1 MTEPEHHGRFR
12 SWLLV
17 IPMRPTSTNAVHN
30 WHYRKVS
37 ADRKKWR
44 GMGAAAAETAAIPPL
59 ASMKVTCWGVYP
71 GGRLPDP
78 DACAPSLKG
87 VLDGI
92 VDAGVIPDDTGEWV
106 KAITYLPAVKER
118 GVDAALHVLIED
130 AG

>member
-1 MTEPEHHGRFR
+1 MGQ
-12 SWLLV
+12 SWLLIV
-17 IPMRPTSTNAVHN
+17 PQRPTLTNQAHN

-44 GMGAAAAETAAIPPL
+44 AMGHALAEL
-59 ASMKVTCWGVYP
+59 ANVPACGSIEVTCWGAYP

-92 VDAGVIPDDTGEWV
+92 VDAGVIPDDTGEYV
-106 KAITYLPAVKER
+106 KAITYLPAVKEK
-118 GVDAALHVLIED
+118 GIDAALHVLIED

>member
-1 MTEPEHHGRFR
+1 VTAR

-17 IPMRPTSTNAVHN
+17 VPMRPTLTNAVHN
-30 WHYRKVS
+30 MHYRKAS

-44 GMGAAAAETAAIPPL
+44 AMGHRLTELANVPPL
-59 ASMKVTCWGVYP
+59 ASIEVTCWGVYP

-106 KAITYLPAVKER
+106 KAITYLPAVKEK

-130 AG
+130 VG

>member
-1 MTEPEHHGRFR
+1 
-12 SWLLV
+12 
-17 IPMRPTSTNAVHN
+17 MRPTLANAVHG

-44 GMGAAAAETAAIPPL
+44 AMGHHLAELAQVPPCSAIE
-59 ASMKVTCWGVYP
+59 VTCWGVYP

-106 KAITYLPAVKER
+106 KAITYLPAVKAK
-118 GVDAALHVLIED
+118 GATPALHVLLED
-130 AG
+130 CG

>member
-1 MTEPEHHGRFR
+1 VTR

-17 IPMRPTSTNAVHN
+17 IPMRPTLTNAVHN
-30 WHYRKVS
+30 MHYRKAS

-44 GMGAAAAETAAIPPL
+44 AMGHHLAELAHVPPC
-59 ASMKVTCWGVYP
+59 SSIEVTCWGVYP

-92 VDAGVIPDDTGEWV
+92 VDAGVIPDDAGEWV
-106 KAITYLPAVKER
+106 KAITYLPAVKEK

-130 AG
+130 CG